1 MSAVSKNQSFLK
13 SLGGSQDGS
22 ITPLFGLCVVALMM
36 MAGIA
41 VDSARGTRI
50 ASEAGVALDAA
61 ALAAAKSLRL
71 DNPNDEQLLTI
82 ARTYFNANFDPGNTS
97 GVGDPQISALI
108 DRHTNGVT
116 LTANIQMPTTLSAI
130 LGEEHMDISTTSAA
144 VYDVRN
150 VELSMMLDVSGS
162 MAGSRIADLKTAA
175 SELVEI
181 LLQGNETGGD
191 HKIAIAPFS
200 TAVNGGTLANIIGRR
215 FDSRGRPYAG
225 AYTTC
230 MTDRSGTLAFSDADP
245 ESGRFNMRSNTCPT
259 STVLPLS
266 DDRDALLD
274 HIENLSAAGMTA
286 GHLGISW
293 AWYLLSPEWSDILPS
308 DSAPKAYDEKDYQK
322 VAILMTDG
330 MFNTSYESANGNS
343 EQQARTLCTNMKGQ
357 GLTVYTVGFQVPP
370 EVLPILQHCAT
381 SPMHFFDAKN
391 GAELSETF
399 RTIAKRLSGLRLA
412 S

>member
-1 MSAVSKNQSFLK
+1 
-13 SLGGSQDGS
+13 
-22 ITPLFGLCVVALMM
+22 
-36 MAGIA
+36 
-41 VDSARGTRI
+41 
-50 ASEAGVALDAA
+50 
-61 ALAAAKSLRL
+61 
-71 DNPNDEQLLTI
+71 
-82 ARTYFNANFDPGNTS
+82 
-97 GVGDPQISALI
+97 
-108 DRHTNGVT
+108 
-116 LTANIQMPTTLSAI
+116 
-130 LGEEHMDISTTSAA
+130 
-144 VYDVRN
+144 
-150 VELSMMLDVSGS
+150 MMLDVSGS
-162 MAGSRIADLKTAA
+162 MSGSKIADLKTAS

-181 LLQGNETGGD
+181 LLAGNQNGSD

-200 TAVNGGTLANIIGRR
+200 TAVNGGALASVIGRR

-245 ESGRFNMRSNTCPT
+245 TSGRFNMRSDVCPA
-259 STVLPLS
+259 STVLPLTN
-266 DDRDALLD
+266 DEDALLE
-274 HIENLSAAGMTA
+274 HIGALSAAGMTA

-293 AWYLLSPEWSDILPS
+293 AWYMLSPEWSDILPS
-308 DSAPKAYDEKDYQK
+308 DSAPKSYDDDDYQK

-330 MFNTSYESANGNS
+330 MFNTSYEGANGNS
-343 EQQARTLCTNMKGQ
+343 EQQARTLCTNMKGA

-381 SPMHFFDAKN
+381 SPLHFFDAQN